1 MLPTTGISMS
11 KDRVI
16 FDEKVESMVL
26 VLIVFWDDTEVL
38 QRK

>member
-1 MLPTTGISMS
+1 MS

-26 VLIVFWDDTEVL
+26 VPIVFWDDTEVL
-38 QRK
+38 KRK